1 MNPAA
6 QPLLANWIGYTA
18 GALVFGIFLVLV
30 VKDLAGRGLRASW
43 RTVAAAS
50 MAFLWNAG
58 ALASLFV
65 DSYLLRLF
73 TTAALSLLP
82 ALLLDLLV
90 EGGTKR
96 LVAAAYAVSA
106 LSVLMHALEP
116 LAPGFPLH
124 HRTLQWTA
132 IGFAPL
138 TIAALV
144 HLRRQRTPARRAGAA
159 MALLLF
165 ALSFTHL
172 HSQDAPHAWPVEL
185 LVHHAGVPLALWVL
199 MQDYRFLLLD
209 AFLRFLANIL
219 LAAGFAWLGAIA
231 AASFGWFDY
240 RSLPPARV
248 VLLGIAVT
256 AALVLFSAL
265 RNAVQQL
272 LTRLVF
278 RRGDAEALLERI
290 RRLPIRTEQEFLG
303 QAAAEI
309 AAFFQAERHPAAPPG
324 AASMPFG
331 LGRRSGGRPYLSEDL
346 ALLARLEALVNE
358 RLEHFREQ
366 HLRELVS
373 QAELR
378 ALQARI
384 HPHFLF
390 NALNALYGSIP
401 REARAARRA
410 VLHLAEIFR
419 YLLKGEGGLIPLEK
433 ELEIVEAYLEIE
445 SLRLGERLR
454 WTIDAGP
461 EARTALIPVLSLQ
474 PLVENAVR
482 HGVAP
487 FDRPGEVRIC
497 ARAAAGHC
505 VITVTDTGPGFAG
518 DENVQGIGLE
528 NVRRRL
534 ALHFGEPCLS
544 VRRDKGLTAVSFSV
558 PVPASAP
565 AAQAASSSAGIEP

>member
-1 MNPAA
+1 MSPAA
-6 QPLLANWIGYTA
+6 QPFLANWIGYTA
-18 GALVFGIFLVLV
+18 GTVVFGIFLVLV
-30 VKDLAGRGLRASW
+30 LKDLAGRGLRASW
-43 RTVAAAS
+43 RTVAAAA

-58 ALASLFV
+58 ALANLFV
-65 DSYLLRLF
+65 DWYLLRLI

-82 ALLLDLLV
+82 ALLLDLLM
-90 EGGTKR
+90 EGKTRR
-96 LVAAAYAVSA
+96 LIASAYAVSA
-106 LSVLMHALEP
+106 LSVLLHALEP
-116 LAPGFPLH
+116 LFAEGSLH

-138 TIAALV
+138 TVAALV
-144 HLRRQRTPARRAGAA
+144 RLRRQRTPARRAGAA

-219 LAAGFAWLGAIA
+219 LAAGFAWAGALIA
-231 AASFGWFDY
+231 AAIGWFDY
-240 RSLPPARV
+240 RALPPSRV
-248 VLLGIAVT
+248 VLLGVCVT
-256 AALVLFSAL
+256 LALVVFSAL
-265 RNAVQQL
+265 RGAVQHL

-290 RRLPIRTEQEFLG
+290 RRMPVRDEAEFAG
-303 QAAAEI
+303 AAAAEI
-309 AAFFQAERHPAAPPG
+309 AAFFQAERQPAAG
-324 AASMPFG
+324 ASALPFG
-331 LGRRSGGRPYLSEDL
+331 LGRRAGGRPYLSEDL
-346 ALLARLEALVNE
+346 ALLARLESLVNE
-358 RLEHFREQ
+358 RLEHHREQ

-419 YLLKGEGGLIPLEK
+419 YLLKGTEGLIPIEK

-445 SLRLGERLR
+445 SLRLGERLKWR
-454 WTIDAGP
+454 LDVSP
-461 EARTALIPVLSLQ
+461 EARAALIPVLSLQ

-487 FDRPGEVRIC
+487 FDHQGEVRIS
-497 ARAAAGHC
+497 ARIHDDQC
-505 VITVTDTGPGFAG
+505 EISVRDTGPGFAAE
-518 DENVQGIGLE
+518 ENAQGIGLE

-534 ALHFGEPCLS
+534 ALHFGEPRLS
-544 VRRDKGLTAVSFSV
+544 VRREAGCTVVSFA
-558 PVPASAP
+558 VPAAN
-565 AAQAASSSAGIEP
+565 AATAKAGSTSG